1 MNRDHGTVGL
11 THEFGHLDASVLPG
25 LTCAEMAD
33 LNSLRSPLV
42 FLRSRLPEIPHRDL
56 LEAEE
61 TWWKGEGVAISDA
74 IDRAGTPWLRM
85 FDRFGKR
92 VDEILYPREYQTILR
107 RGYRAG
113 VVWRALEEKSL
124 IPTYLLMH
132 EISFHDPGICCPY
145 TVSLGTAVP
154 LAKYGSAELQARFLP
169 QLTRKDDSVWQG
181 ATWMTEI
188 KGGSDLGTAVATMA
202 RPAGDRWLLTG
213 EKYFT
218 SNASAEL
225 AVVAARP
232 EGAAAGVRGLA
243 LFLVPRYRKDG
254 ELNYF
259 IRRLKDKIATRSVP
273 TGEVELKESEGYLL
287 GSEDAGIYLILEVL
301 NLSRVANSVVSVAL
315 VQRAMA
321 DALAYAEGRIAFGK
335 PILDHPLLRHQFENR
350 LSTLHSAFALA
361 WNSVQLLNDVWME
374 RPPYPERYHLF
385 RLIAHLAK
393 YWTAEFAVDTAKWAM
408 EVYGGLGVL
417 AEYGAERWLREA
429 MILAIWEGTS
439 HRQILD
445 GLEVMERKQAHKL
458 LFRRL
463 AEIAPS
469 KELDDMKSQVEQ
481 HLKLPREEKEAL
493 AEPLFRKLAILTAE
507 TLARTSKLPP
517 DLIRGN

>member
-1 MNRDHGTVGL
+1 
-11 THEFGHLDASVLPG
+11 
-25 LTCAEMAD
+25 
-33 LNSLRSPLV
+33 
-42 FLRSRLPEIPHRDL
+42 
-56 LEAEE
+56 
-61 TWWKGEGVAISDA
+61 
-74 IDRAGTPWLRM
+74 
-85 FDRFGKR
+85 
-92 VDEILYPREYQTILR
+92 LR
-107 RGYRAG
+107 RGYRSG

-124 IPTYLLMH
+124 IPTYLLIH
-132 EISFHDPGICCPY
+132 TISFHDPGVCCPY

-169 QLTRKDDSVWQG
+169 QLLRKDDSVWQG

-188 KGGSDLGTAVATMA
+188 KGGSDLGAFVETMA
-202 RPAGDRWLLTG
+202 RPAGGWLLTG

-218 SNASAEL
+218 SNAGAEL

-232 EGAAAGVRGLA
+232 EGAATGVRGLA
-243 LFLVPRYRKDG
+243 LFLVPRYRKNG

-273 TGEVELKESEGYLL
+273 TGEVELKDSEGYLL
-287 GSEDAGIYLILEVL
+287 GSGESGVYLILEVL

-315 VQRAMA
+315 AQRAMA
-321 DALAYAEGRIAFGK
+321 DALSYAEHRIAFAK
-335 PILDHPLLRHQFENR
+335 PILDHPLLRHQFEHR
-350 LSTLHSAFALA
+350 LTSLRSAFALA
-361 WNSVQLLNDVWME
+361 WESVQLLNDVWMDW
-374 RPPYPERYHLF
+374 PPYSDRYHLF
-385 RLIAHLAK
+385 RLVAHLAK

-408 EVYGGLGVL
+408 EVHGGLGVL

-445 GLEVMERKQAHKL
+445 GLEVMERRRAHKL

-469 KELDDMKSQVEQ
+469 KELQDLESEVEH
-481 HLKLPREEKEAL
+481 HLKLPPEEKEAL
-493 AEPLFRKLAILTAE
+493 AEPLFRRLAALTAE
-507 TLARTSKLPP
+507 TLARKSK
-517 DLIRGN
+517 

>member
-1 MNRDHGTVGL
+1 MT
-11 THEFGHLDASVLPG
+11 
-25 LTCAEMAD
+25 D
-33 LNSLRSPLV
+33 LNVLRSPLS
-42 FLRSRLPEIPHRDL
+42 FLESMLQDIAHCDL

-61 TWWKGEGVAISDA
+61 RWWTSEGVAISDA

-85 FDRFGKR
+85 FDRLGKR

-107 RGYRAG
+107 RGYRSG

-124 IPTYLLMH
+124 VPGYLLMH
-132 EISFHDPGICCPY
+132 TISFHDPGICCPY

-169 QLTRKDDSVWQG
+169 QLSRKDDSVWQG

-188 KGGSDLGTAVATMA
+188 KGGSDLGVAVETTA
-202 RPAGDRWLLTG
+202 RPAGECWFLTG
-213 EKYFT
+213 DKYFA
-218 SNASAEL
+218 SNANAEL

-232 EGAAAGVRGLA
+232 ERAAAGVRGLA
-243 LFLVPRYRKDG
+243 LFLVPRYRQDG

-273 TGEVELKESEGYLL
+273 TGEVELRDSEGYLL
-287 GSEDAGIYLILEVL
+287 GSADSGIYLILEVL

-315 VQRAMA
+315 AQRAMA
-321 DALAYAEGRIAFGK
+321 SALSYAEQRAAFGK
-335 PILDHPLLRHQFENR
+335 KILNHPLLRHQFENR
-350 LSTLHSAFALA
+350 LHALRSAFALA
-361 WNSVQLLNDVWME
+361 WDSVQLLDDVWME
-374 RPPYPERYHLF
+374 RPPYSERYHLF
-385 RLIAHLAK
+385 RLVAHLAK
-393 YWTAEFAVDTAKWAM
+393 YWTAEFAVDAAKWAM
-408 EVYGGLGVL
+408 EVHGGLGVL
-417 AEYGAERWLREA
+417 GEYGAERWLREA

-445 GLEVMERKQAHKL
+445 GLEVMERKRTDKM

-469 KELDDMKSQVEQ
+469 KELRGMESEVER
-481 HLKLPREEKEAL
+481 HLRLPAEEREAH
-493 AEPLFRKLAILTAE
+493 AEPLFRRLAAFTAE
-507 TLARTSKLPP
+507 ALAHKFEIGPQPWS
-517 DLIRGN
+517 

>member
-1 MNRDHGTVGL
+1 MTD
-11 THEFGHLDASVLPG
+11 FDA
-25 LTCAEMAD
+25 
-33 LNSLRSPLV
+33 LRSPV
-42 FLRSRLPEIPHRDL
+42 SFLQSRLAELSHRDL

-61 TWWKGEGVAISDA
+61 GWWKDEGVAISGA

-85 FDRFGKR
+85 FDRGGKR
-92 VDEILYPREYQTILR
+92 VDEILYAREYQTMLK

-124 IPTYLLMH
+124 IPTYLLMYT
-132 EISFHDPGICCPY
+132 ISFHDPGICCPY

-154 LAKYGSAELQARFLP
+154 LAKYGGAELQGRYLA
-169 QLTRKDDSVWQG
+169 QLSRKDDTVWQG

-188 KGGSDLGTAVATMA
+188 KGGSDLGAAVEMMA
-202 RPAGDRWLLTG
+202 RPAEVGWRLTG

-218 SNASAEL
+218 SNAGAEL

-243 LFLVPRYRKDG
+243 LFLVPRYRKNG

-259 IRRLKDKIATRSVP
+259 VRRLKDKIATRSVP
-273 TGEVELKESEGYLL
+273 TGEVELKDSEGYLL
-287 GSEDAGIYLILEVL
+287 GSADSGVYLILEVL

-315 VQRAMA
+315 AQRAMA
-321 DALAYAEGRIAFGK
+321 EALSYAEQRAAFGK
-335 PILDHPLLRHQFENR
+335 RILDHPLLRHQFEER
-350 LSTLHSAFALA
+350 LNGLRAEFALA
-361 WNSVQLLNDVWME
+361 WESVQLLNEVWME
-374 RPPYPERYHLF
+374 QPPYSERYHLF
-385 RLIAHLAK
+385 RLVAHLAK

-408 EVYGGLGVL
+408 EVHGGLGVL

-439 HRQILD
+439 HRQMLD

-469 KELDDMKSQVEQ
+469 KELQDMESEVER
-481 HLKLPREEKEAL
+481 HLRLPPEEKEAL
-493 AEPLFRKLAILTAE
+493 AEPLFRRLSAFTAE
-507 TLARTSKLPP
+507 TLVRKSK
-517 DLIRGN
+517 